1 MESNIAININVNS
14 NPVSTETLDLQ
25 RIVDDLRNE
34 FEEMKAERGRE
45 TAELDALRQ
54 QVAELNSRVATLEAA
69 GGREAAEGG
78 ERGAMAAREGLAEEE
93 GERTVK
99 EARVEG
105 SLPDR
110 PFTDLNDFLQ
120 FERSLETDA
129 ALQNVIRTLGTN
141 NTAQSTKEWVNTSWH
156 LVLSDD
162 VGRLC
167 SWTGI
172 RGKQCVRDLRITL
185 AMRILLQLTRPLR
198 SLLNAPSTHLVSTH
212 CHLACVPVR
221 SRLASLRI
229 GSSACVTEKMPTL
242 LHALA
247 NLRSSQITFSSS
259 LRTGSSAC
267 VKENADSASVYFNVR
282 PPCLRYKSSLL
293 SASRLSQPACVP
305 HRSPAS
311 PLV

>member
-1 MESNIAININVNS
+1 MESNIEFAPNVHS
-14 NPVSTETLDLQ
+14 TPVCTGTPDLQ

-45 TAELDALRQ
+45 RAELDALRQ

-129 ALQNVIRTLGTN
+129 ALQNVIRTIGTV
-141 NTAQSTKEWVNTSWH
+141 NTAQSSKEWVANSWH

-162 VGRLC
+162 VGSLC

-172 RGKQCVRDLRITL
+172 RDKQCIRDLRTTL
-185 AMRILLQLTRPLR
+185 AMRSILSNICSLKREQLW
-198 SLLNAPSTHLVSTH
+198 
-212 CHLACVPVR
+212 
-221 SRLASLRI
+221 
-229 GSSACVTEKMPTL
+229 
-242 LHALA
+242 
-247 NLRSSQITFSSS
+247 
-259 LRTGSSAC
+259 
-267 VKENADSASVYFNVR
+267 
-282 PPCLRYKSSLL
+282 
-293 SASRLSQPACVP
+293 
-305 HRSPAS
+305 
-311 PLV
+311 